1 MIVCW
6 LPYFGCIQ
14 DLELD
19 YVQPSCFQSFSA
31 AKILP
36 NPKLKKNNNNNKR
49 KIFMSK
55 FRYKLWDLGLL
66 RVSVALSLPIP

>member
-1 MIVCW
+1 MLVCW

-19 YVQPSCFQSFSA
+19 YVQPSCCRSFSA

-36 NPKLKKNNNNNKR
+36 NPKLKEIKEKNFLPN
-49 KIFMSK
+49 
-55 FRYKLWDLGLL
+55 FRYKFGDLGLL